1 MKTAAETSAKP
12 PATAE
17 SGLPHDFSSTEAPA
31 GPRLPQTA
39 SIATGGSPKTIGIP
53 ESFRPVLPIDGCA
66 LSGLR
71 SHPFTP
77 IDGCA
82 LSGLR
87 SHPFTSRELSK
98 SLLGFLDVFQ
108 GEIARFDQTRHDRFR
123 TAAEQTQQFVD
134 EPVLRGVTR
143 NRRLENVRVAD
154 PLCAPEGALAFHTV
168 DRCLYGRVRRPVL
181 LRECFVN
188 LSNGA
193 CAPSPER
200 LHHLKLQLG
209 ELG

>member
-12 PATAE
+12 PATAD

-53 ESFRPVLPIDGCA
+53 GSFRPVL
-66 LSGLR
+66 
-71 SHPFTP
+71 P

-134 EPVLRGVTR
+134 QPVLRGVTR

-181 LRECFVN
+181 LRE
-188 LSNGA
+188 
-193 CAPSPER
+193 
-200 LHHLKLQLG
+200 
-209 ELG
+209 